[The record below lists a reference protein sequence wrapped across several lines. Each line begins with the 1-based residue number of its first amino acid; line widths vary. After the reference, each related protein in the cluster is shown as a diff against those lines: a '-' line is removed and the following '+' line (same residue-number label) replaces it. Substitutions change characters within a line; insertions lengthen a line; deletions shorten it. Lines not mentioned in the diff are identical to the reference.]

1 MKNVI
6 RVLAVLIVIIIGIFF
21 LNREIGDGGVKNK
34 NEMIKQAKADLIR
47 TDIEFYNISQK
58 EGTGRAFIDFADDS
72 VVLLRQDRFPVIGKS
87 EVIKLYE
94 GRENNITPLKWK
106 PVKAEVSN
114 DGTLG
119 YTYGNWEF
127 ASKDKKGKDE
137 ILYGNYVTIWKKQK
151 DGKWKYVLDGGNT
164 TPPPVGNK
172 NKTN

>member
-1 MKNVI
+1 MKNVM
-6 RVLAVLIVIIIGIFF
+6 RALAVLIVIIIGILF
-21 LNREIGDGGVKNK
+21 LNREISDTGVKNK
-34 NEMIKQAKADLIR
+34 KEMTEQAKADLIR

-58 EGTGRAFIDFADDS
+58 AGTGRAFIDFADDS
-72 VVLLRQDRFPVIGKS
+72 AVLMRQDRFPAIGKP
-87 EVIKLYE
+87 EVIKLYT
-94 GRENNITPLKWK
+94 GRENIITPLKWK
-106 PVKAEVSN
+106 PVKAEISN

-127 ASKDKKGKDE
+127 ASKDKRGKED

-172 NKTN
+172 